1 MTRTVPTAT
10 SDDTGTSIYL
20 LRISYWDGTDQEVLL
35 TDAPIDV
42 SVQVGASPETWTG
55 TGLLMSVAN
64 VSEGSDLDV
73 SGIDITFDGVDQ
85 TIIAILMNNQF
96 RGQPIEVW
104 KAWFDAGSGAV
115 IGSPLLL
122 FKGYQNEA
130 YTIGES
136 STDNPDAVSVSTRAT
151 SRMSRVTAENV
162 VLTNP
167 VSHLNMLV
175 RGGLTDTTANFW
187 AIVPTII
194 NKDVY
199 WGKDTPTN
207 KAAETYTNILEE
219 YFKGAFD

>member
-1 MTRTVPTAT
+1 MTRIVPTAT

-20 LRISYWDGTDQEVLL
+20 LRIAYWDGAAQEVRL

-42 SVQVGASPETWTG
+42 SVQVDASPETWTG

-64 VSEGSDLDV
+64 VSEGSDLDI
-73 SGIDITFDGVDQ
+73 SGVDLIFDGVDQ
-85 TIIAILMNNQF
+85 TVIAILMSNQF

-104 KAWFDAGSGAV
+104 KAWFNASSGSV
-115 IGSPLLL
+115 IGSPMLL

-130 YTIGES
+130 YTIGET
-136 STDNPDAVSVSTRAT
+136 STENPDAVSVSTRAI
-151 SRMSRVTAENV
+151 SRMSRITAENV

-199 WGKDTPTN
+199 WGQETPAN
-207 KAAETYTNILEE
+207 KAPERYTNILEE
-219 YFKGAFD
+219 YNRGAFG